1 MTTEINRI
9 LDRNGIPRFYYI
21 NQVGQ
26 TVLLVIE
33 KIKPIRES
41 QSIREKLKRKE
52 LQKTLKLILSL

>member
-1 MTTEINRI
+1 MTTEINSF

-33 KIKPIRES
+33 KIK
-41 QSIREKLKRKE
+41 SIDRTEGTSKKKQLKKLI
-52 LQKTLKLILSL
+52 KLILSL